1 MIRSNSKKI
10 AIIALA
16 ITMAF
21 AVLLVPAPRLEASD
35 HGDAPIN
42 SNDQA
47 IDQGDTY
54 AFLDPNDNSKVI
66 LILTVRGF
74 ITPGE
79 AVNFA
84 FFDHLVRYR
93 FEIETTGDTVPD
105 DIIEIKFSQ
114 RTATSAPQIAS
125 VTLPRGNTF
134 AAPTTLPTQA
144 ATPNP
149 PVVTTDAVSGVS
161 FFAGEVDDPFFFD
174 IPGFARFTASIRAG
188 NPDPSQLQRGRDTFA
203 GYNIL
208 AIALSVPLSQFRSIS
223 GSTIGVQSLTQRQ
236 KKQIIRNDGIIV
248 GAGKFKTLDRSGN
261 PGLNALI
268 IPFARK
274 NEYNDATPTDDANGR
289 FANDI
294 VATLQ
299 SLGTDATNIGIL
311 ASVYVSTGDFLRLN
325 TTVANTGS
333 GGGNNPGAGFPN
345 GRRLADDVVDTFL
358 FFASNQT
365 PGIGD
370 GVPTNDLAFRDSFP
384 FLAPPHQPRAAG
396 TTDDKTRN

>member
-10 AIIALA
+10 AMIALV
-16 ITMAF
+16 ITIAF
-21 AVLLVPAPRLEASD
+21 AVVLTPAPGIDASD
-35 HGDAPIN
+35 HADAPIN
-42 SNDQA
+42 SSDQA
-47 IDQGDTY
+47 VDQGDTY

-79 AVNFA
+79 AVNFS

-93 FEIETTGDTVPD
+93 FEIETTGDTEPD
-105 DIIEIKFSQ
+105 DIIEIRFSQ
-114 RTATSAPQIAS
+114 RTAPNMPQAATVS
-125 VTLPRGNTF
+125 LPRGGIF
-134 AAPTTLPTQA
+134 AGFTTLATQA

-149 PVVTTDAVSGVS
+149 PVITTDPVSGVS

-188 NPDPSQLQRGRDTFA
+188 APDPSQLGRGRDTFA

-208 AIALSVPLSQFRSIS
+208 AIALSVPLTQLRLS
-223 GSTIGVQSLTQRQ
+223 GNVIGVQSLTQRQ
-236 KKQIIRNDGIIV
+236 KKQIIRTDGTIDGI
-248 GAGKFKTLDRSGN
+248 GKFRTLDRSGN

-274 NEYNDATPTDDANGR
+274 NEYNASTPTDDASGQ
-289 FANDI
+289 FAGDI

-299 SLGTDATNIGIL
+299 GLGTDATNIGIL
-311 ASVYVSTGDFLRLN
+311 ASVYVNTGDYLRLN
-325 TTVANTGS
+325 TTVANTGP
-333 GGGNNPGAGFPN
+333 GGGSNAGAGFPN
-345 GRRLADDVVDTFL
+345 GRRMADDVVDTFL

-370 GVPTNDLAFRDSFP
+370 TVPTNDVAFRSTFP
-384 FLAPPHQPRAAG
+384 FLAPPHQPRATG
-396 TTDDKTRN
+396 TVDDSTRN